1 MQCRQTIGRVAAKP
15 PAAAATITSSHTSL
29 TRSACPHAQIGD
41 MAASEP
47 LHVTRSIALRECV
60 TAWYR
65 TVAGVPSSNGALQ
78 QDQSQTMTFAEL
90 FNFLRTLL
98 VQAGLGKLNHACF
111 VYFSSLQVGGPH
123 SNRLVLFTCGQRPV
137 LPPATKRLLR
147 QLSLIF
153 VPSLS
158 W

>member
-1 MQCRQTIGRVAAKP
+1 
-15 PAAAATITSSHTSL
+15 
-29 TRSACPHAQIGD
+29 
-41 MAASEP
+41 MAASVP
-47 LHVTRSIALRECV
+47 LHVTRSVALRECV

-90 FNFLRTLL
+90 CNFLRTLL

-123 SNRLVLFTCGQRPV
+123 SDRLMLFTCGQRPV
-137 LPPATKRLLR
+137 SPPATKRLLR

-158 W
+158 WQMLVFQPWRRPKWFSPAQRCAAQSRPPSRESTRPP